1 MYLFSR
7 KGNKTVF
14 FPFSQHQQNLGGK
27 CGICGDPWDGPKP
40 HEVPGRYANGI
51 IVDNFKSGQEVEI
64 TVQVT
69 TYHKGYF
76 EFKLCPNNNIN
87 QDPMQDCFDK

>member
-1 MYLFSR
+1 MFL
-7 KGNKTVF
+7 
-14 FPFSQHQQNLGGK
+14 PFSQHQQNLGGK

-51 IVDNFKSGQEVEI
+51 IVDNFKSGHEVEV

-69 TYHKGYF
+69 KYHKGYF
-76 EFKLCPNNNIN
+76 EFKWCPNDNIN
-87 QDPMQDCFDK
+87 EDPVQDCFDK